1 MIIPECS
8 HIVSFCFRDDLS
20 SINVLYSMVC
30 KYFYLLCILLYMN
43 DLLRM
48 IMSEQEK
55 IIKRFCLWAQIDT
68 NIIGENKFGA
78 PFIYA
83 EVNMHKDT
91 GTYRYLCTECIFPC
105 ADILTQGRL
114 RSSPDTRSG
123 SMCDA
128 RFTFALRNLTCA
140 GRNDTQAP
148 WSIHITFL
156 IHMREI

>member
-55 IIKRFCLWAQIDT
+55 IIKRFCFWAQIDT
-68 NIIGENKFGA
+68 IGENKFDA

-83 EVNMHKDT
+83 EVNMYKDT
-91 GTYRYLCTECIFPC
+91 DTYRYPCTECIFPC

-114 RSSPDTRSG
+114 RSSPDARSA

-140 GRNDTQAP
+140 VRNDTQAR